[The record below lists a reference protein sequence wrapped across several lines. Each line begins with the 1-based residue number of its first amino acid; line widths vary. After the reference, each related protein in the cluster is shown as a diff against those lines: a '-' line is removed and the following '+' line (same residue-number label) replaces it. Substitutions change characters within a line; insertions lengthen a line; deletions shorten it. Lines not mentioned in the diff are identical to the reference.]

1 MPDLLIGL
9 FAVGQPLIGC
19 EQINSFLKSLGEN
32 KLLFNGPSAV
42 AEEQLRSVTRGN
54 GIFVILNSHWD
65 CFYIVLSFIM
75 IVALCKM
82 NKMFGDYV

>member
-54 GIFVILNSHWD
+54 GIFVYLEQSLGLFLHCPFLHYD
-65 CFYIVLSFIM
+65 CGIV
-75 IVALCKM
+75 
-82 NKMFGDYV
+82 